1 MDDDGK
7 TKEELLRELAV
18 VRQRIAEL
26 ESSETQL
33 RTVQTALNESE
44 DRIRHLIESAPV
56 GIRIA
61 ADARYSYVNPAF
73 LRMFGYDRADEVLGR
88 PVEHLFAQEDRN
100 WIRKRLEQRAVGI
113 KIRHNYEA
121 TGIRKDGKQF
131 PVEVW
136 GTAIE
141 HEGKLG
147 SLAFLIDVTEAK
159 SLRSQLLQSQ
169 KMEAIG
175 TLAGGIAHDFNNIL
189 QVIMG
194 YSDILRLDKR
204 SPETRR
210 ADVKKIGDAA
220 RHGADLVRRLLT
232 FSRRMEPSLRPVD
245 LNVRIQQV
253 EKLLSRAI
261 PRTIQIALSLG
272 ENLQTVNMDPSQI
285 EQALINLALNARDAM
300 PNGGLLTFST
310 ENVTLDGDHCRAN
323 LDARPGPH
331 VLLTVSDTG
340 RGIHREHL
348 ERIFEPFFTT
358 KPPGHGTGLGLAMVY
373 GIVKQHRGHIR
384 CHSEPGLGSSFQIYL
399 PAVETVAELVG
410 PSDLEE
416 PVGGSETLL
425 LVDDEEAIRDLGKRL
440 LSWAGYT
447 VLTASN
453 GKEALEVFRD
463 KQSEISLVVLD
474 VVMPKMDG
482 KECLKELLELKPDL
496 KIILAS
502 GYAPETNR
510 ADNWQAPARAFVS
523 KPFDS
528 NGFLKIVREILDE
541 QAEDKREVIT

>member
-1 MDDDGK
+1 MDDEGK
-7 TKEELLRELAV
+7 SKQELLTELVGA
-18 VRQRIAEL
+18 RQRIAEL
-26 ESSETQL
+26 EASETQV
-33 RTVQTALNESE
+33 RAVQAALNESE
-44 DRIRHLIESAPV
+44 DRIRHLIESAPI

-73 LRMFGYDRADEVLGR
+73 VKMFGYDKADEVLGR
-88 PVEHLFAQEDRN
+88 PVEDLFAPEDRN

-113 KIRHNYEA
+113 TIRHNYEA
-121 TGIRKDGKQF
+121 TGIRRDGKSF
-131 PVEVW
+131 PVDVW
-136 GTAIE
+136 GTAIDY
-141 HEGKLG
+141 EGRLG

-159 SLRSQLLQSQ
+159 SLRSQLIQSQ

-189 QVIMG
+189 QVILG
-194 YSDILRLDKR
+194 YSDMLRLDKR

-245 LNVRIQQV
+245 LNARIQQV
-253 EKLLSRAI
+253 EQLLSRTI
-261 PRTIQIALSLG
+261 PRTIQIALRL
-272 ENLQTVNMDPSQI
+272 EDNLETVNMDSSQI

-310 ENVTLDGDHCRAN
+310 ENVTLDGEYCRSN

-331 VLLTVSDTG
+331 ALLTVCDTG

-384 CHSEPGLGSSFQIYL
+384 CHSEPGLGTTFEIYL
-399 PAVETVAELVG
+399 PAVETTAE
-410 PSDLEE
+410 PSVQVDPEE
-416 PVGGSETLL
+416 PVGGPETLL
-425 LVDDEEAIRDLGKRL
+425 LVDDEETIRDLGKRL
-440 LSWAGYT
+440 LTWAGYT

-453 GKEALEVFRD
+453 GKEALEVFCD
-463 KQSEISLVVLD
+463 KQSEISLVILD

-482 KECLKELLELKPDL
+482 KECLKELLKLKPDL

-502 GYAPETNR
+502 GYAPETNGPH
-510 ADNWQAPARAFVS
+510 NWQARARAFVS

-528 NGFLKIVREILDE
+528 NGFLKIVRGILDE
-541 QAEDKREVIT
+541 QAGDRCEAVT